1 MRISYDTFM
10 ILDEAFI
17 QTSDE
22 TRIMVITDTTTGK
35 LKFRL
40 SWGSMYEASAED
52 VAEFASNLLNA
63 SKYVQWLNSLDLV
76 IDKEKESKPMRN
88 KRKEKII
95 QMISFEITNGT
106 CGITEQLFETM

>member
-17 QTSDE
+17 QTSDD

-35 LKFRL
+35 LKFSL
-40 SWGSMYEASAED
+40 TWGHVYEASAED
-52 VAEFASNLLNA
+52 VAEFVSNLLNA
-63 SKYVQWLNSLDLV
+63 NKYVQWLNSLDLV
-76 IDKEKESKPMRN
+76 IDKEKESKPMSN
-88 KRKEKII
+88 KKRDKMI

-106 CGITEQLFETM
+106 CGMTELLFETM

>member
-1 MRISYDTFM
+1 MRISYDTFL

-35 LKFRL
+35 FKFSL
-40 SWGSMYEASAED
+40 SWGSMYEASADGVE
-52 VAEFASNLLNA
+52 EFASNLLNA

-76 IDKEKESKPMRN
+76 IDGEKESKPMSD
-88 KRKEKII
+88 KRKEKTI
-95 QMISFEITNGT
+95 QMVSFEITNGT
-106 CGITEQLFETM
+106 YGITKHLLETM

>member
-17 QTSDE
+17 QTSDD

-40 SWGSMYEASAED
+40 SWGSMYEASSED

-106 CGITEQLFETM
+106 CGITEQLFDSM